1 MQPSRQT
8 ALAIAAFAIV
18 AFALPFDARADA
30 PPPAVPFTYEMFEQS
45 VPHLDLAVCPAP
57 LAGPDRFCRFTAQSD
72 GLNVFVFSETGEQPL
87 IAFQSWS
94 SDLLVGLMD

>member
-1 MQPSRQT
+1 MHPHLTALAASA
-8 ALAIAAFAIV
+8 ALAIAA
-18 AFALPFDARADA
+18 ALPSGAKADEA
-30 PPPAVPFTYEMFEQS
+30 PPAVPFTYEMFEQS

-72 GLNVFVFSETGEQPL
+72 GLNVFVFSEAGEQPL
-87 IAFQSWS
+87 IAFQTWS